1 MQNINEELKDM
12 SYEYRLK
19 EFGEISKD
27 LEYIFRYRKSLPSN
41 SLIEIANKLLSD
53 PKISKENRKN
63 IEILKISAY
72 FRSNP
77 SVNNLQQML
86 ECIHNADIYQNQETL
101 KSSLINYLVEGINKE
116 TNIWKIIEW
125 INLSE
130 NINVDWIKN
139 YSIKKFQ
146 IMIRKEIITCKD
158 LSEIKECFLLI
169 EKSNINHLENL
180 RIAAGKMVSLLKLI
194 PNYLENEKNINDIK
208 NILNKYQDENPYIK
222 AIVNLELINEKEQFL
237 AKFPK
242 KIGGNK
248 LEYNDLT
255 LIEVKSVEK
264 EFEYFEQHPQNFF
277 LRYKSKKKVLMI
289 NNYTVEIESEPF
301 LRTLVEE
308 LQIRNQYNLYFTESE
323 YKKLI
328 ESYTGICELVRYDGF
343 DPRSITCENFVICAD
358 GQLKLYRLDIFN
370 SINLDN
376 FFSFQKSL
384 IYLLE
389 QPNNNPYTA
398 YEQLKR
404 LKDI

>member
-1 MQNINEELKDM
+1 
-12 SYEYRLK
+12 
-19 EFGEISKD
+19 
-27 LEYIFRYRKSLPSN
+27 
-41 SLIEIANKLLSD
+41 
-53 PKISKENRKN
+53 
-63 IEILKISAY
+63 
-72 FRSNP
+72 
-77 SVNNLQQML
+77 
-86 ECIHNADIYQNQETL
+86 
-101 KSSLINYLVEGINKE
+101 
-116 TNIWKIIEW
+116 
-125 INLSE
+125 
-130 NINVDWIKN
+130 
-139 YSIKKFQ
+139 
-146 IMIRKEIITCKD
+146 
-158 LSEIKECFLLI
+158 
-169 EKSNINHLENL
+169 
-180 RIAAGKMVSLLKLI
+180 MVSLLKLI